1 MMLNSAHI
9 RPKKSLGQHF
19 LTDKNIANKIID
31 AADITEGDIV
41 VEIGPGNGILTA
53 LLAEKAKKVIAIEI
67 DERLIENL
75 KSSLARFSNVEII
88 QKDALKFTY
97 QDLSHRF
104 KVVAN
109 LPYYITTPI
118 IFRLLEAKGMV
129 ISMTLMM
136 QREVAERIVAGPGGK
151 DYGVLSI
158 AVQFYAEPKIDFIVP
173 PTVFNPRPKVSS
185 AVVSFNIL
193 KKVRVKT
200 RDEEFFFKVVRAGFA
215 QRRKTLRN
223 TMKAA
228 NLGISADVLE
238 EAFKR
243 CEIEPTR
250 RGETLSISEFA
261 KLADQLLARPLKNVV
276 M

>member
-1 MMLNSAHI
+1 MATNFTHI
-9 RPKKSLGQHF
+9 HPKKSLGQHF
-19 LTDKNIANKIID
+19 LTDRNIANKIIN
-31 AADITEGDIV
+31 AAGITEGDV
-41 VEIGPGNGILTA
+41 VIEIGPGNGILTA

-67 DERLIENL
+67 DERLIEDL
-75 KSSLARFSNVEII
+75 KISLARFNNVEII
-88 QKDALKFTY
+88 QKDALKFAY
-97 QDLSHRF
+97 QDLPYRF

-118 IFRLLEAKGMV
+118 IFRLLEAKERI

-136 QREVAERIVAGPGGK
+136 QREVAERMVAGPGGK
-151 DYGVLSI
+151 DYGILSI

-173 PTVFNPRPKVSS
+173 PTVFSPRPKISS

-193 KKVRVKT
+193 TKARVKI
-200 RDEEFFFKVVRAGFA
+200 RNEEFFFKIVRAGFA

-223 TMKAA
+223 TMRAA
-228 NLGISADVLE
+228 NLGISADALE
-238 EAFKR
+238 AAFKK

-261 KLADQLLARPLKNVV
+261 KLADQLLERL
-276 M
+276 

>member
-19 LTDKNIANKIID
+19 LTDKNIANKIIE
-31 AADITEGDIV
+31 AAGITEGDIV

-97 QDLSHRF
+97 QDLPYRF

-261 KLADQLLARPLKNVV
+261 KLADQLLARV
-276 M
+276 

>member
-1 MMLNSAHI
+1 M
-9 RPKKSLGQHF
+9 
-19 LTDKNIANKIID
+19 
-31 AADITEGDIV
+31 
-41 VEIGPGNGILTA
+41 
-53 LLAEKAKKVIAIEI
+53 IAIEI

-97 QDLSHRF
+97 QDLPYRF

-136 QREVAERIVAGPGGK
+136 QREVAERIVAGSGGK

-193 KKVRVKT
+193 KKVRGK
-200 RDEEFFFKVVRAGFA
+200 DKG
-215 QRRKTLRN
+215 
-223 TMKAA
+223 
-228 NLGISADVLE
+228 
-238 EAFKR
+238 
-243 CEIEPTR
+243 
-250 RGETLSISEFA
+250 
-261 KLADQLLARPLKNVV
+261 
-276 M
+276 

>member
-31 AADITEGDIV
+31 AAGITEGDIV

-53 LLAEKAKKVIAIEI
+53 LLAEKAKKVAAIEI

-97 QDLSHRF
+97 QDLPHRF

-238 EAFKR
+238 EAFKK

-261 KLADQLLARPLKNVV
+261 KLADQILVRLLKNCR
-276 M
+276 

>member
-31 AADITEGDIV
+31 AAGITEGDIV

-53 LLAEKAKKVIAIEI
+53 LLAEKAKKVVAIEI

-75 KSSLARFSNVEII
+75 RSSLARFSNVEII

-97 QDLSHRF
+97 QDLPHRF

-238 EAFKR
+238 EAFKK

-261 KLADQLLARPLKNVV
+261 KLADQILVRLLKNCR
-276 M
+276 